1 MIRGVCIWLSLFL
14 LALLALPV
22 ARAAPFFSDGLHSV
36 FTFDWDPARQRF
48 GMLLSLLGSFEMVL
62 LSLPLTM
69 VCAWGLAY
77 QLTHTRAVRL
87 RSTVLSLLRA
97 ANSIPSVVIGIWG
110 INQLAPAVRQLRGT
124 GYCIVTTVVA
134 LTVMTLP
141 TTCLLLAQAYGEYRQ
156 KYQGLER
163 SLDFGWAESTR
174 FFLKSARAEVRHVW
188 LYTYCRLFG
197 ETTVVLM
204 LSGNAILVP
213 SGPFMGFRTL
223 TSSIALEMAYATGK
237 HEQALYVL
245 AAASVLCT
253 AVAIVFGPT
262 QRLRAAAA
270 A

>member
-1 MIRGVCIWLSLFL
+1 MLRGICVWFSLFL
-14 LALLALPV
+14 LALLALPI
-22 ARAAPFFSDGLHSV
+22 ARAAPFFSDGLHAV
-36 FTFDWDPARQRF
+36 FTFDWDPARDRF

-62 LSLPLTM
+62 LSLPLT
-69 VCAWGLAY
+69 VICAWALAY
-77 QLTHTRAVRL
+77 QLTHSRSARL
-87 RSTVLSLLRA
+87 RAAVLSLLHA
-97 ANSIPSVVIGIWG
+97 SNSIPSVVIGIWG
-110 INQLAPAVRQLRGT
+110 INQLAPAVRHLRGT
-124 GYCIVTTVVA
+124 GYCIVTTVVGLA
-134 LTVMTLP
+134 IMTLP
-141 TTCLLLAQAYGEYRQ
+141 TTSLLLLQAYGEYRRQ
-156 KYQGLER
+156 YEGLER

-174 FFLKSARAEVRHVW
+174 FFAKSARAEIRHVW

-253 AVAIVFGPT
+253 AVAIAFGPT
-262 QRLRAAAA
+262 QRLRAAAHA
-270 A
+270 